1 MTKYFKN
8 RVVALIALLLT
19 IVPCASAA
27 TYQVWPG
34 KTTMIEVNAS
44 AGYTSPQWTT
54 NNPTLQLQGSGFYRN
69 VTATAYFGGTATVT
83 CTYTYRL
90 GTSQHQRSESWTFSC
105 LATDVSVSPTSV
117 TLAAGE
123 TEQLSWSFNRTTY
136 MTPTM
141 QFTSDDDDIATVSS
155 SGLITA
161 KGSGTTTI
169 YVRSN
174 IGTNSATCRVTVTGG
189 SGSGDTPGTGN
200 SGSSRTIHMTEAGT
214 LGTFISEDDKYT
226 ITELT
231 VSGPLNGSDLR
242 LIRDMA
248 GSDPYRK
255 NTNGKLERL
264 DLRDALFVRGGS
276 WYVEANNEKQYTEN
290 YPTQLPPHAFIYC
303 NKLTHLY
310 LPKYIGVIDGALSW
324 CDNLIY
330 VEIPVGVSDLG
341 GIAFSYLDRLSS
353 ITIPSTVQ
361 EIGTRFYGDYSLTD
375 IYCHAIEVPVFSNGI
390 YSGTNVTNGT
400 LYVPRGYS
408 NEYWRADGWNNFNKI
423 VELSDWWYEIRLQVE
438 TTGGC
443 IKYGDSTVRKEFAD
457 IQYDGIESFDV
468 IGGSAATFDIL
479 PDDGYVIA
487 KVMLNDEDVTA
498 LITDNKLTLIDIY
511 AVQNINVQF
520 GTSTGVSETYAPKDA
535 RVGVSDGEVVVSGIE
550 NGDIV
555 KVFNI
560 SGVLVTS
567 VRSNGHECR
576 IKLSKGMY
584 IVSAGGSSF
593 KVLM

>member
-1 MTKYFKN
+1 MN
-8 RVVALIALLLT
+8 VLVALLLT
-19 IVPCASAA
+19 IIPCVSAA

-34 KTTMIEVNAS
+34 ETTMVEVNVS
-44 AGYTSPQWTT
+44 AGETSPQWTT

-90 GTSQHQRSESWTFSC
+90 GTSQYQRSKSWTFSC

-141 QFTSDDDDIATVSS
+141 QFTSADDGIATVSS

-161 KGSGTTTI
+161 KSSGTTTI
-169 YVRSN
+169 YARSN
-174 IGTNSATCRVTVTGG
+174 IGINNATCRVTVTGG
-189 SGSGDTPGTGN
+189 GNSDDTPDSGGSGTR
-200 SGSSRTIHMTEAGT
+200 RTIRLTEAGT
-214 LGTFISEDDKYT
+214 LGTYISEADKYT

-231 VSGPLNGSDLR
+231 VSGPLNGTDLR

-255 NTNGKLERL
+255 STNGKLEKL

-310 LPKYIGVIDGALSW
+310 LPKYIESIDGALSW

-330 VEIPVGVSDLG
+330 VEIPVGVSHLS
-341 GIAFSYLDRLSS
+341 GIAFSYLERLST

-361 EIGTRFYGDYSLTD
+361 KIGTRFYDDYSLTD
-375 IYCHAIEVPVFSNGI
+375 IYCHAANVPVISNGI
-390 YSGTNVTNGT
+390 YSKTNVANGT
-400 LYVPRGYS
+400 LYVPKGCAD
-408 NEYWRADGWNNFNKI
+408 EYWRADGWNDFSKM
-423 VELSDWWYEIRLQVE
+423 VELPDRWYEIRLQVE

-457 IQYDGIESFDV
+457 ILYDGIESFD
-468 IGGSAATFDIL
+468 ITEGGTATFDIL
-479 PDDGYVIA
+479 PDEGYAIT
-487 KVMLNDEDVTA
+487 KVVLNDEDITA
-498 LITDNKLTLIDIY
+498 SVTDNKLTIINIY
-511 AVQNINVQF
+511 DVKNINVQF
-520 GTSTGVSETYAPKDA
+520 GTSADVAGIYAQKDIQVS
-535 RVGVSDGEVVVSGIE
+535 VCGGEVVVKGVK
-550 NGDIV
+550 NGEIV

-560 SGVLVTS
+560 SGGLVAS
-567 VRSNGHECR
+567 VCSDGQECR
-576 IKLSKGMY
+576 IQLPKGAY
-584 IVSAGGSSF
+584 IVSASGSSF
-593 KVLM
+593 KVLI

>member
-1 MTKYFKN
+1 MTKFFKN
-8 RVVALIALLLT
+8 RVATLIALLLL

-34 KTTMIEVNAS
+34 ETTMIEVDVS
-44 AGYTSPQWTT
+44 AGETSPQWTT
-54 NNPTLQLQGSGFYRN
+54 NNPTLHLQGSGFYRN

-90 GTSQHQRSESWTFSC
+90 GTSQYQRSKSWTFSC
-105 LATDVSVSPTSV
+105 FATDVSVSPTSV

-141 QFTSDDDDIATVSS
+141 QFTSEDDGIATVSS

-214 LGTFISEDDKYT
+214 LGTFISDDDKYT

-255 NTNGKLERL
+255 STNGKLEKL

-310 LPKYIGVIDGALSW
+310 LPKYIGAIDGALSW

-330 VEIPVGVSDLG
+330 VEIPVGVTHLS
-341 GIAFSYLDRLSS
+341 GIALSYLDRLSS

-361 EIGTRFYGDYSLTD
+361 KIGTSFYGDYSLTD
-375 IYCHAIEVPVFSNGI
+375 IYCHAVEVPVFSNGI
-390 YSGTNVTNGT
+390 YSKTNVTNGT
-400 LYVPRGYS
+400 LYIPRGYAD
-408 NEYWRADGWNNFNKI
+408 EYWRADGWNNFSKI
-423 VELSDWWYEIRLQVE
+423 VELADWWYEIRLQVE

-457 IQYDGIESFDV
+457 ILYDGIESFD
-468 IGGSAATFDIL
+468 ITGGSSVTFDIL
-479 PDDGYVIA
+479 PDEGYVIT
-487 KVMLNDEDVTA
+487 KVMLNDEDITA
-498 LITDNKLTLIDIY
+498 SITDNKLTISNIY

-520 GTSTGVSETYAPKDA
+520 GASTGISETYAHKDIQ
-535 RVGVSDGEVVVSGIE
+535 VSAGDSEVVVRGIE
-550 NGDIV
+550 NDDII

-560 SGVLVTS
+560 SGILVAS
-567 VRSNGHECR
+567 VRSEGQECR
-576 IKLSKGMY
+576 IKLPKGMY
-584 IVSAGGSSF
+584 IVLIGGSSF
-593 KVLM
+593 KVLV